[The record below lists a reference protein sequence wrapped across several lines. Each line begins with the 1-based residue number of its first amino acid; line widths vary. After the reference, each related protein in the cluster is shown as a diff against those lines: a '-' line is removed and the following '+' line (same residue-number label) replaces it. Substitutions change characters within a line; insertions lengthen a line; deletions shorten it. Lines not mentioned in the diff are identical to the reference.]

1 MSGPQDSAEEFE
13 RALSESQRQERA
25 ELATELERQR
35 QADERVVSALAGE
48 GDANDGNDRPD

>member
-1 MSGPQDSAEEFE
+1 MPGPQDSAEEFE
-13 RALSESQRQERA
+13 RALSESQQQERA

-48 GDANDGNDRPD
+48 DDANAGRERPD